1 VKPSLFLAFLI
12 FLGTGLAAYPA
23 ELIDQIIAAVNGEIV
38 IQSELLLE
46 VRLLNLNPESPGLT
60 KQVLRSL
67 IGKRIYLQEAKK
79 QGITP
84 NSRSVENI
92 IAEKSKG
99 MSSEEF
105 ERVLGE
111 RGISLE
117 DYESWLAKEIMI
129 YELRR
134 QKSKEIQ
141 GEVTVDQEKT
151 RDFYLKLEQYLEGT
165 EGERETREFYELY
178 EEELRYAGKVKMAQ
192 ILVRSEEETDR
203 ILSRINDGEDFSY
216 LAKEISLGPAAEK
229 GGQLGWV
236 DPATL
241 KSPLKELIGKLEAPG
256 IIKVKEEGLFR
267 VIQLQDKRELSFREY
282 GNKIEEYLKNERSEE
297 VLREWF
303 EDLESKAEIEII
315 ASLTG
320 ETQ

>member
-1 VKPSLFLAFLI
+1 MKSSFFLAFLI
-12 FLGTGLAAYPA
+12 FLGAGQAAYSA
-23 ELIDQIIAAVNGEIV
+23 ELIDEIIATVNGEIV
-38 IQSELLLE
+38 TQSELVLE
-46 VRLLNLNPESPGLT
+46 VHLLNLNPESPNLT
-60 KQVLRSL
+60 KQVLRDL
-67 IGKRIYLQEAKK
+67 ISKKIYVQEAKK
-79 QGITP
+79 HAITQDF
-84 NSRSVENI
+84 RSVENI

-111 RGISLE
+111 RDISLE
-117 DYESWLAKEIMI
+117 DYEGWLAKEIMI
-129 YELRR
+129 YELSR
-134 QKSKEIQ
+134 QKSKEIKR
-141 GEVTVDQEKT
+141 EVTVDQEET

-178 EEELRYAGKVKMAQ
+178 EEELRHAGKVKMAQ
-192 ILVRSEEETDR
+192 ILVRSEEEADR

-241 KSPLKELIGKLEAPG
+241 KSPLKELIGKLETPG
-256 IIKVKEEGLFR
+256 IITVKEEDLFR
-267 VIQLQDKRELSFREY
+267 VIQLQDKREFSFREY

-303 EDLESKAEIEII
+303 EDLESKAEIQIN
-315 ASLTG
+315 ANLTG
-320 ETQ
+320 